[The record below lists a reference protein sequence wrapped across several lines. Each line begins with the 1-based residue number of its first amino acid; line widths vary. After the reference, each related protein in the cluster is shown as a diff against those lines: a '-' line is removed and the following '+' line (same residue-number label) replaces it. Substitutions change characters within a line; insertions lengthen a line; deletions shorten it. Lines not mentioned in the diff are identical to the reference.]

1 MIIETLKLGSY
12 GANCYIV
19 GSEKS
24 KDVMIIDPGA
34 ESSKIKNI
42 IKTKSYNPK
51 FILLTHGHG
60 DHIGGAKDLKKEFNI
75 PVYIHKKDG
84 NMLKDERLNFTKMM
98 YKNGITL
105 NADKFLEDGDK
116 ITLDNMKFEVL
127 YTPGHTP
134 GGISIKHKDIV
145 FTGDTLFKGSI
156 GRTDFPGGSYDQLIK
171 SIKEKLLVLDEKT
184 VVYPGHEGKTT
195 IKYEKE
201 NNQFLK

>member
-116 ITLDNMKFEVL
+116 ITLDNIKFEVL

-134 GGISIKHKDIV
+134 GGISIKHKDVV

>member
-1 MIIETLKLGSY
+1 LIIETLRLGSY

-34 ESSKIKNI
+34 ESTKIKNL
-42 IKTKSYNPK
+42 IKSKSYNPK

-98 YKNGITL
+98 YKNGISL

-127 YTPGHTP
+127 HTPGHTP

-145 FTGDTLFKGSI
+145 FSGDTLFKGSI

-171 SIKEKLLVLDEKT
+171 SIKEKLLVLDENT

>member
-1 MIIETLKLGSY
+1 LIIETLKLGSY